1 MNSRLQPDRDSPLVS
16 IVVPAYNAARFLRAS
31 LDSIVGQT
39 YQNKEIILMDDGSR
53 DETGEIA
60 RSYGERITYYRQPR
74 NRGQF
79 GNVND
84 GIGLARG
91 KYIAVYHSDDI
102 YHPEIVAREVA
113 FLESH
118 PDTAAVFAMEIFMDA
133 EGRERGRLKL
143 APEIPLDTPLGYE
156 QILNILLRYKN
167 CIFPAPSSMVRASV
181 YRSMGPY
188 RGDEYAVAADFE
200 MFFRI
205 AREYPVAI
213 LGEHLFRYR
222 WGHGNADQMDRLLRT
237 APEPYFEIMDDH
249 LARGGLA
256 LAQQD
261 ALAAHEAHR
270 GEDAIMRSINCYILG
285 REREIPAI
293 LAGTSPKRLLASPR
307 VQGIRLTV
315 LYGLLLILARLPHVE
330 PMAQVFRRRWYS
342 RATDAAIDKARRL
355 RTAAAGSAIS

>member
-1 MNSRLQPDRDSPLVS
+1 MNSRPAPGEGSPLVS

-31 LDSIVGQT
+31 LDSIAGQT
-39 YQNKEIILMDDGSR
+39 YRNKEIILMDDASR

-60 RSYGERITYYRQPR
+60 RSYGERIIYYRQPQ

-84 GIGLARG
+84 GIRRASGR
-91 KYIAVYHSDDI
+91 YVAVYHSDDI

-113 FLESH
+113 FLEAH
-118 PDTAAVFAMEIFMDA
+118 PQTAAVFAMEIFMDA
-133 EGRERGRLKL
+133 DGREQGRLKL

-181 YRSMGPY
+181 YRSMEPY

-205 AREYPVAI
+205 AREHPVAI

-256 LAQQD
+256 LARRD

-270 GEDAIMRSINCYILG
+270 GEDAVMRAINCYILG
-285 REREIPAI
+285 RDREIPAI
-293 LAGTSPKRLLASPR
+293 LAETSPKRLLASPK
-307 VQGIRLTV
+307 VQRIRLSV
-315 LYGLLLILARLPHVE
+315 LYGLLLVLARLPHVDA
-330 PMAQVFRRRWYS
+330 MARVFRRRWYS
-342 RATDAAIDKARRL
+342 RATDAAIEKARKL
-355 RTAAAGSAIS
+355 RTATAGSGIS